1 MAKIYLGQ
9 NNQSKKISK
18 IYLGING
25 QAKTIKKAYIGVN
38 NQSKLFYINKNIENN
53 DYQQVQY
60 IYTEHGSGYIN
71 LNLKPDDNTRLLIE
85 FEFPSSGYY
94 YGRVPFFG
102 CYPSTVGYNYGLY
115 ACPDDSNSSRTYI
128 QACFCASSYP
138 NSFDLVK
145 PVLKD
150 TRYIVDF
157 NNNKNIY
164 LNNEYKGQYKNTI
177 ASLPNL
183 YLFAENDRYD
193 DEILWPLNGTAFYKL
208 YHFKVWQS
216 GNVIRDMYP
225 CYNKNTN
232 VNGMYD
238 ITNNVFYPPVA
249 NGYSFSVGPDI

>member
-9 NNQSKKISK
+9 NDQSKKVSK

-25 QAKTIKKAYIGVN
+25 QAKKVKKAYIGVN
-38 NQSKLFYINKNIENN
+38 DQSKLFYINKNIENN

-60 IYTEHGSGYIN
+60 IYTEHGTGYIN

-94 YGRVPFFG
+94 NEIFAFFG
-102 CYPSTVGYNYGLY
+102 CYPSTAGYSYGLY
-115 ACPDDSNSSRTYI
+115 ARPDHSNSSNTFI
-128 QACFCASSYP
+128 QAHFCNSTYP
-138 NSFDLVK
+138 NSIVLAK

-157 NNNKNIY
+157 NNNNNLY

-177 ASLPNL
+177 TSLPNL
-183 YLFAENDRYD
+183 YLLAENDRYD
-193 DEILWPLNGTAFYKL
+193 DDINRPLGGTAFYRI

-216 GNVIRDMYP
+216 NNVIRDMYP

-232 VNGMYD
+232 INGMYD
-238 ITNNVFYPPVA
+238 IANNVFYSSVEG
-249 NGYSFSVGPDI
+249 NFSVGPNI